1 MQYLCNQLRGVCG
14 AALTPT
20 YFSGLYCVQSFR
32 ALTLASECLFY
43 FILFFIHGGCIQI
56 KKEKTSQ
63 TFFLQFKINIT
74 LQLNCT
80 ECVLTGFVSL
90 C

>member
-32 ALTLASECLFY
+32 ALTLCAFLIIILFY
-43 FILFFIHGGCIQI
+43 LWRLI
-56 KKEKTSQ
+56 
-63 TFFLQFKINIT
+63 
-74 LQLNCT
+74 
-80 ECVLTGFVSL
+80 
-90 C
+90 